1 MSRPTGNRES
11 ARLIALPCL
20 AASLLPSLSGHAQTA
35 ANAQTFEQWKC
46 ELCVGASEW
55 LIDVETGPAYVSD
68 DAYVFGDYTGLDAKG
83 SQLFADY
90 LARYRGAGGSY
101 TVIEGY
107 TRNSDAYAF
116 FADGGKQ
123 GAWRVRSYLQ
133 SVPRRLLDE
142 TRTPFLG
149 VGSAEL
155 TLPTNWVS
163 APTTGQM
170 TALPGTATP
179 VDLGYDRTRFGLGL
193 DYSLP
198 SDFVFSVDFRRQRRE
213 GVARSSG
220 AILFSAL
227 EFASPIDYETND
239 VEVALAYS
247 KENWQ
252 ASASYFGSK
261 FSNDNPG
268 VIWSNPYSAI
278 RGAEE
283 GQQALAPDNEA
294 HRIMLAGSAL
304 LPARTT
310 VNGHLAIGR
319 LKQNSSLLPFTVNPT
334 LSPGTLPTPT
344 ANAEV
349 DTLTFNLRAV
359 SSPWTRLTLTGEV
372 GLSDFDNTTPAN
384 FYDYVVTD
392 VQPSTAPAK
401 STAYDYQ
408 RRTMKFNGE
417 YRLASATRLTFGVD
431 TERFDRNLQDRRQ
444 TTTDRIWAR
453 LRKKIGGISE
463 LNLDVFGEDRGG
475 SSYETVLNP
484 QTPENPLMRKYNM
497 ADRQRDGVELRFSY
511 FGAARAEAGIEI
523 EASEDRYDEG
533 LLGLTRADYRRFG
546 ANVSYVLGDSGSVYA
561 SFDNEQVETTQASS
575 QSFSLPDWA
584 ATTDDEFTTMTLGA
598 IYPQLF
604 GRIDAEIELIWS
616 RSTGEINSNTSG
628 AGANLPELR
637 NRRRTT
643 RLGLSYALREH
654 MTVGLDYF
662 VEKLSGDDWALDNV
676 DIATVPSLLALGAAV
691 RSYDTNVVFISLRY
705 ELGHVGKR

>member
-1 MSRPTGNRES
+1 MSRPTRNLRK
-11 ARLIALPCL
+11 ARQAGLPFL
-20 AASLLPSLSGHAQTA
+20 AASLLLPFPGYAQTN
-35 ANAQTFEQWKC
+35 ANAQAFEQWKC
-46 ELCVGASEW
+46 ALCVGSSQW
-55 LIDVETGPAYVSD
+55 LIDIETGPAFVGD
-68 DAYVFGDYTGLDAKG
+68 DAYVFGDHTGLDAKG

-101 TVIEGY
+101 TVVEGY
-107 TRNSDAYAF
+107 TRDSDAYAF
-116 FADGGKQ
+116 FANGGKQ
-123 GAWRVRSYLQ
+123 GAWRIRSYLQ
-133 SVPRRLLDE
+133 SIPRRLLDE
-142 TRTPFLG
+142 TRSPFSG

-155 TLPTNWVS
+155 MLPANWVA

-170 TALPGTATP
+170 TALPGTAAP
-179 VDLGYDRTRFGLGL
+179 VDLGYDRNRLGLGL

-198 SDFVFSVDFRRQRRE
+198 RDAELSVHFRRQQRQ

-239 VEVALAYS
+239 VEVAVAYS

-268 VIWSNPYSAI
+268 VTWSNPYSAI
-278 RGAEE
+278 RGADE
-283 GQQALAPDNEA
+283 GRQALAPDNEA

-334 LSPGTLPTPT
+334 LSQALLPTPT

-359 SSPWTRLTLTGEV
+359 SSPWTRLSLTGEV

-384 FYDYVVTD
+384 FYDYIVTD
-392 VQPSTAPAK
+392 VQPSAAPAT

-408 RRTMKFNGE
+408 RRTLKFSGE
-417 YRLASATRLTFGVD
+417 YRFASATRLTFGVD
-431 TERFDRNLQDRRQ
+431 TERFDRNMQDRRE

-453 LRKKIGGISE
+453 LRQKIGGVSE

-484 QTPENPLMRKYNM
+484 ATPENPLMRKYNM

-533 LLGLTRADYRRFG
+533 LLGLTRADYRRIG
-546 ANVSYVLGDSGSVYA
+546 ANVAYVLGDSGSIYA
-561 SFDNEQVETTQASS
+561 SLDKEQVETTQASS

-584 ATTDDEFTTMTLGA
+584 ATTDDEFMTATVGA
-598 IYPQLF
+598 AYPELF
-604 GRIDAEIELIWS
+604 GRVDAESELVWS
-616 RSTGEINSNTSG
+616 HSTGKISSNTSG
-628 AGANLPELR
+628 VDASLPELR
-637 NRRRTT
+637 NRRRTA
-643 RLGLSYALREH
+643 RVGLSYALREH
-654 MTVGLDYF
+654 MSVGLDYF
-662 VEKLSGDDWALDNV
+662 VETLSGADWALDGV
-676 DIATVPSLLALGAAV
+676 DPATVPSLLALGAAV
-691 RSYDTNVVFISLRY
+691 RSYDTNVVFLSLRY
-705 ELGHVGKR
+705 RLGT